1 MTGRDR
7 SLVTELEKRLIWYRE
22 EATEEEF
29 DAEEVDAICVMLQK
43 LSPVKETRMSREEAY
58 RNIMRRVREEDGVEE
73 TDGAGEA
80 GDADS
85 LDGTKKTD
93 GAKGTVREFEKE
105 DGKKRYFF
113 KRGGLRAA
121 VLFIAVFGAAML
133 SLNMVTYAREDKS
146 LFTMILERVGVL
158 EIVKEERVEEV
169 VISGGEEVGVFYDSW
184 MELDNE
190 IKSKISVPE
199 YIPED
204 YELYGINC
212 YSLINRKRIKANYYD
227 KGNGHLFIEFTI
239 WEKENR
245 AYRESAIDENLYT
258 LLPEYSNENTLYYQY
273 DDEYIC
279 LIFMEDSFCRISG
292 NIELG
297 ETMKIRKGLR
307 DFK

>member
-58 RNIMRRVREEDGVEE
+58 RNIMRRVRKEDGVEE
-73 TDGAGEA
+73 TDGVGEA

-85 LDGTKKTD
+85 LDETKKTD
-93 GAKGTVREFEKE
+93 GTEGTVREFEKG

-113 KRGGLRAA
+113 TRGGLRAA

-158 EIVKEERVEEV
+158 EIVKEERVEGLA
-169 VISGGEEVGVFYDSW
+169 IDGELTINLFYESW
-184 MELDNE
+184 SELDKE
-190 IKSKISVPE
+190 TRSKISVPQ
-199 YIPED
+199 YIPKG
-204 YELYGINC
+204 YSLYGIRFFAYN
-212 YSLINRKRIKANYYD
+212 NRKKVQADYYD
-227 KGNGHLFIEFTI
+227 KENKHLLISITL
-239 WEKENR
+239 WENNSDQ
-245 AYRESAIDENLYT
+245 YRESAVDEKAYT
-258 LLPEYSNENTLYYQY
+258 LLAEYSDKNTLYYSH

-279 LIFMEDSFCRISG
+279 MTSIDDNFYRISG
-292 NIELG
+292 NLILEELIKVK
-297 ETMKIRKGLR
+297 EGLR
-307 DFK
+307 EIK

>member
-7 SLVTELEKRLIWYRE
+7 SLVPELEKRLIWYRE
-22 EATEEEF
+22 EAAEEEF

-113 KRGGLRAA
+113 TRGGLRAA

-158 EIVKEERVEEV
+158 EIVKEERVED
-169 VISGGEEVGVFYDSW
+169 IMTDFEEKTGIFYDSW
-184 MELDNE
+184 GDLDKELKGR
-190 IKSKISVPE
+190 IVVPG
-199 YIPED
+199 YVPSN
-204 YELYGINC
+204 YELYGIDYYN
-212 YSLINRKRIKANYYD
+212 LDNREKVKASYYN
-227 KGNGHLFIEFTI
+227 KENGHIVISITL
-239 WEKENR
+239 WEDENR
-245 AYRESAIDENLYT
+245 AYREMAMDEESYILLSEYSDENALCY
-258 LLPEYSNENTLYYQY
+258 EYE
-273 DDEYIC
+273 DEYIC
-279 LIFMEDSFCRISG
+279 VLSMKGSFYRVSG
-292 NIELG
+292 NITLE
-297 ETMKIRKGLR
+297 EMMKMRDGLR
-307 DFK
+307 

>member
-113 KRGGLRAA
+113 TRGGLRAA

-158 EIVKEERVEEV
+158 EIVKEETEEN
-169 VISGGEEVGVFYDSW
+169 ILINYGEDTGVFCDSW
-184 MELDNE
+184 AELDSDL
-190 IKSKISVPE
+190 KRKIEVPE
-199 YIPED
+199 YIPDD
-204 YELYGINC
+204 YKLYGINC
-212 YSLINRKRIKANYYD
+212 YSLVNRKRIKANYYD
-227 KGNGHLFIEFTI
+227 KGSGHLFIEFTI
-239 WEKENR
+239 WEKDGR
-245 AYRESAIDENLYT
+245 RFIRSPCIF
-258 LLPEYSNENTLYYQY
+258 LLSCRLLLLRLCGVSCS
-273 DDEYIC
+273 I
-279 LIFMEDSFCRISG
+279 LI
-292 NIELG
+292 
-297 ETMKIRKGLR
+297 R
-307 DFK
+307 D

>member
-93 GAKGTVREFEKE
+93 GTEGTVREFEKG

-113 KRGGLRAA
+113 TRGGLRAA

-146 LFTMILERVGVL
+146 LFTMILERVGLV
-158 EIVKEERVEEV
+158 EIVKEERVEDSM
-169 VISGGEEVGVFYDSW
+169 IRGGEEVETFLNSW
-184 MELDNE
+184 VELDNN
-190 IKSKISVPE
+190 IKQKINVPQ
-199 YIPED
+199 YIPTD
-204 YELYGINC
+204 FILYGISYC
-212 YSLINRKRIKANYYD
+212 DLSNRKRVKANYYD
-227 KGNGHLFIEFTI
+227 KGNGHLLISI
-239 WEKENR
+239 VLWEENADQYKEKIVD
-245 AYRESAIDENLYT
+245 ESKY
-258 LLPEYSNENTLYYQY
+258 LLLSEYSDNNTLYYEY
-273 DDEYIC
+273 EDEYIC
-279 LIFMEDSFCRISG
+279 MMFMESGFYKISG
-292 NIELG
+292 NITLEEMLKVK
-297 ETMKIRKGLR
+297 EGLR
-307 DFK
+307 EIK

>member
-22 EATEEEF
+22 EAAEEEF

-146 LFTMILERVGVL
+146 LFTMILERVGLV
-158 EIVKEERVEEV
+158 EIVKEETVESEALYENDD
-169 VISGGEEVGVFYDSW
+169 IKIFYDGW
-184 MELDNE
+184 GELDSVL
-190 IKSKISVPE
+190 KSKIVVPE
-199 YIPED
+199 YIPRG
-204 YELYGINC
+204 YMLYGISYYRLN
-212 YSLINRKRIKANYYD
+212 NRDKIKADYYD
-227 KGNGHLFIEFTI
+227 DKDGHIVMSITL
-239 WEKENR
+239 WEEKDR
-245 AYRESAIDENLYT
+245 AYREMAVDEESYI
-258 LLPEYSNENTLYYQY
+258 LLAEYSDENTLYYEY
-273 DDEYIC
+273 EDEYIC
-279 LIFMEDSFCRISG
+279 MISVKDGFYRISG
-292 NIELG
+292 NIALE
-297 ETMKIRKGLR
+297 EMIKVRDGLR
-307 DFK
+307 

>member
-22 EATEEEF
+22 EAAEEEF

-146 LFTMILERVGVL
+146 LFTMILERVGLV
-158 EIVKEERVEEV
+158 EIVKEETE
-169 VISGGEEVGVFYDSW
+169 GEIAIDKNSEINTFYDSW
-184 MELDNE
+184 SELD
-190 IKSKISVPE
+190 
-199 YIPED
+199 
-204 YELYGINC
+204 
-212 YSLINRKRIKANYYD
+212 
-227 KGNGHLFIEFTI
+227 
-239 WEKENR
+239 
-245 AYRESAIDENLYT
+245 SAIKNV
-258 LLPEYSNENTLYYQY
+258 
-273 DDEYIC
+273 IG
-279 LIFMEDSFCRISG
+279 R
-292 NIELG
+292 
-297 ETMKIRKGLR
+297 
-307 DFK
+307 

>member
-113 KRGGLRAA
+113 ERGGLRAA

-158 EIVKEERVEEV
+158 EIVKEERVESEALYENDD
-169 VISGGEEVGVFYDSW
+169 IKIFYDGW
-184 MELDNE
+184 GELDSVL
-190 IKSKISVPE
+190 KSKIVVPE
-199 YIPED
+199 YIPRG
-204 YELYGINC
+204 YMLYGISYYRLN
-212 YSLINRKRIKANYYD
+212 NRDKIKADYYD
-227 KGNGHLFIEFTI
+227 DKDGHIVMSITL
-239 WEKENR
+239 WEEKDR
-245 AYRESAIDENLYT
+245 AYREMAVDEESYI
-258 LLPEYSNENTLYYQY
+258 LLAEYSDENTLYYEY
-273 DDEYIC
+273 EDEYIC
-279 LIFMEDSFCRISG
+279 MISVKDGFYRISG
-292 NIELG
+292 NIALE
-297 ETMKIRKGLR
+297 EMIKVRDGLR
-307 DFK
+307 

>member
-22 EATEEEF
+22 EAAEEEF

-158 EIVKEERVEEV
+158 EIVKEERVE
-169 VISGGEEVGVFYDSW
+169 
-184 MELDNE
+184 
-190 IKSKISVPE
+190 
-199 YIPED
+199 
-204 YELYGINC
+204 
-212 YSLINRKRIKANYYD
+212 KR
-227 KGNGHLFIEFTI
+227 
-239 WEKENR
+239 W
-245 AYRESAIDENLYT
+245 
-258 LLPEYSNENTLYYQY
+258 EYSMIHGWNW
-273 DDEYIC
+273 I
-279 LIFMEDSFCRISG
+279 
-292 NIELG
+292 
-297 ETMKIRKGLR
+297 MK
-307 DFK
+307 

>member
-158 EIVKEERVEEV
+158 EIVKEERVED
-169 VISGGEEVGVFYDSW
+169 IMTDFEEKTGIFYDSW
-184 MELDNE
+184 GDLDKELKGR
-190 IKSKISVPE
+190 IVVPG
-199 YIPED
+199 YVPSN
-204 YELYGINC
+204 YELYGIDYYN
-212 YSLINRKRIKANYYD
+212 LDNREKVKASYYN
-227 KGNGHLFIEFTI
+227 KENGHIVISITL
-239 WEKENR
+239 WEDENR
-245 AYRESAIDENLYT
+245 AYREMAMDEESYILLSEYSDENALCY
-258 LLPEYSNENTLYYQY
+258 EYE
-273 DDEYIC
+273 DEYIC
-279 LIFMEDSFCRISG
+279 VLSMKGSFYRVSG
-292 NIELG
+292 NITLE
-297 ETMKIRKGLR
+297 EMMKMRDGLR
-307 DFK
+307 

>member
-113 KRGGLRAA
+113 TRGGLRAA
-121 VLFIAVFGAAML
+121 VLFIAVFGAALL

-146 LFTMILERVGVL
+146 LFTMILERAGVL
-158 EIVKEERVEEV
+158 EIVKEETVEEV
-169 VISGGEEVGVFYDSW
+169 VTDFGEETGTFYNSW
-184 MELDNE
+184 VELDKE
-190 IKSKISVPE
+190 IKNRIVVPK
-199 YIPED
+199 YIPSD
-204 YELYGINC
+204 YKLYGIN
-212 YSLINRKRIKANYYD
+212 YYNLDNRDKVKADYYD
-227 KGNGHLFIEFTI
+227 NRGGHILGKKNSDE
-239 WEKENR
+239 
-245 AYRESAIDENLYT
+245 YREVVIDEDTYI
-258 LLPEYSNENTLYYQY
+258 LLSEYSNGNTLYYQY
-273 DDEYIC
+273 EDEYIC
-279 LIFMEDSFCRISG
+279 MVSVKYGFYQISG
-292 NIELG
+292 NITLEEMMKVREGLG
-297 ETMKIRKGLR
+297 DVK
-307 DFK
+307 

>member
-73 TDGAGEA
+73 TDGVGEA

-85 LDGTKKTD
+85 LDETKKTD
-93 GAKGTVREFEKE
+93 GTEGTVREFEKV

-113 KRGGLRAA
+113 TRGGLRAA
-121 VLFIAVFGAAML
+121 VLFIAVFGAAVL

-158 EIVKEERVEEV
+158 EIVKDASMEENIVKSVDANE
-169 VISGGEEVGVFYDSW
+169 IFCDSW
-184 MELDNE
+184 TELDSE
-190 IKSKISVPE
+190 IKSKIVVPE
-199 YIPED
+199 YIPNN
-204 YELYGINC
+204 YSLYGIR
-212 YSLINRKRIKANYYD
+212 YFSYDNRKVIRSNYYNKED
-227 KGNGHLFIEFTI
+227 GHIKIEITL
-239 WEKENR
+239 WNNMEDR
-245 AYRESAIDENLYT
+245 YRERAIDESTYM
-258 LLPEYSNENTLYYQY
+258 LLSDCSDENTLYYEY
-273 DDEYIC
+273 EDEHIC
-279 LIFMEDSFCRISG
+279 MIFMENSFYRVIG
-292 NIELG
+292 NISLDEII
-297 ETMKIRKGLR
+297 KIREGLE
-307 DFK
+307 

>member
-113 KRGGLRAA
+113 KRGGLQAA

-146 LFTMILERVGVL
+146 LFTMILERVGLV
-158 EIVKEERVEEV
+158 EIVKEERVEGSSV
-169 VISGGEEVGVFYDSW
+169 NGEETIEKFYNSW
-184 MELDNE
+184 AELDSE
-190 IKSKISVPE
+190 IKSKIVVPK
-199 YIPED
+199 YIPSGF
-204 YELYGINC
+204 ELYSVNYC
-212 YSLINRKRIKANYYD
+212 DLRNRKRVKADYYNKRD
-227 KGNGHLFIEFTI
+227 GHLII
-239 WEKENR
+239 
-245 AYRESAIDENLYT
+245 SAILWEDNSERYKEMAMDEEGYT
-258 LLPEYSNENTLYYQY
+258 LIAGCSDKNVLYYEY
-273 DDEYIC
+273 EDEYIC
-279 LIFMEDSFCRISG
+279 MLSLENSFYRISG
-292 NIELG
+292 NVTLEDMIKVRE
-297 ETMKIRKGLR
+297 GLME
-307 DFK
+307 F